1 VHASTP
7 LRPADPAGH
16 TRSTAE
22 SAASDDDLVSA
33 LGEELLTT
41 ILRLKR
47 IGSRVLDEWHT
58 SVTMPQL
65 AVLGRLHSCGPQRL
79 STIAD
84 WSQLDRSSASR
95 QLTELTDRG
104 LVERLDDPQD
114 GRARLLQLTDLGSAL
129 LARVV
134 SQRNAFF
141 RQALRT
147 WSDADIAELHLLLH
161 RLNDDVGDTVAP
173 EVDAIPT

>member
-1 VHASTP
+1 
-7 LRPADPAGH
+7 
-16 TRSTAE
+16 
-22 SAASDDDLVSA
+22 
-33 LGEELLTT
+33 
-41 ILRLKR
+41 
-47 IGSRVLDEWHT
+47 
-58 SVTMPQL
+58 
-65 AVLGRLHSCGPQRL
+65 LHSCGPQRL

-114 GRARLLQLTDLGSAL
+114 GRARLLQLTELGSEL

-134 SQRNAFF
+134 AQRNDFF
-141 RQALRT
+141 RHALRD
-147 WSDADIAELHLLLH
+147 WSDTDIAELHLLLH

-173 EVDAIPT
+173 DAAALTAIPG